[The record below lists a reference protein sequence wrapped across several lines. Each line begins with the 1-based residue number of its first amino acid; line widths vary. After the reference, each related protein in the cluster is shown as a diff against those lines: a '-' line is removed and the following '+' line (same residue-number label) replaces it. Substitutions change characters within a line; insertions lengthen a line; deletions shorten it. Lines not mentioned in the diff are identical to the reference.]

1 MAVAN
6 KTIALRVDGSRPWMG
21 LPATEWDGKSTARE
35 MMAAAGMLG
44 WNVRK
49 RLIETDATPAGGED
63 YEILADLPK
72 GLTRLAVSGERYTT
86 VQAEEL
92 EEAANAITD
101 GEATLDAVGHYSN
114 GRRIFLTFQMGE
126 NIVLDPNGQHD
137 EIGRF
142 LNILGS
148 HDGTTGIF
156 FGTGNLRLACQNQ
169 LTAVKASALSVFKM
183 RHTQNV
189 ADKMLV
195 ARQALSIGFKQS
207 AVFEQEMQAL
217 IQSEMTDSQF
227 WNLVKGIYP
236 EPEKDV
242 RGSVKKW
249 TDKTDE
255 VMSLWA
261 AEDGTMAGLDKTAY
275 RAYNALN
282 EHLMWYGGV
291 RDGNKEN
298 ALVKASG
305 FDTATNKRNLDL
317 YKATLLATA

>member
-6 KTIALRVDGSRPWMG
+6 KTIALRVEGSRPWMG
-21 LPATEWDGKSTARE
+21 LPAVKWDGEATVEE
-35 MMAAAGMLG
+35 MLASAGMLG

-63 YEILADLPK
+63 YEIIGDLPN
-72 GLTRLAVSGERYTT
+72 GLTRLSVAGERYTT

-92 EEAANAITD
+92 VEMADAITD

-114 GRRIFLTFQMGE
+114 GRRIFLTFEMGE
-126 NIVLDPNGQHD
+126 NIVLDPNGSAD
-137 EIGRF
+137 SIGRF
-142 LNILGS
+142 LGLLGS

-156 FGTGNLRLACQNQ
+156 AGTTNLRLACQNQ
-169 LTAVKASALSVFKM
+169 LTAMKASALSVFKM

-207 AVFEQEMQAL
+207 VVFEQEMQAL
-217 IQSEMTDSQF
+217 ITAEMTDAKF
-227 WNLVKGIYP
+227 WELVKGVYP

-255 VMSLWA
+255 IMSLWS
-261 AEDGTMAGLDKTAY
+261 AEEGTMANLDKTAY

-282 EHLMWYGGV
+282 EHLMWFGGV
-291 RDGNKEN
+291 RDGNTEN

-305 FDTATNKRNLDL
+305 FDGATNKRNLDL
-317 YKATLLATA
+317 YKATLLAAA